1 MESRNSRKYPNVV
14 EEKQPFAPVKTTE
27 YNYVRRSIRS
37 MVEARIRYVG
47 AISGEQYEW
56 PRAGSVVSVDERDV
70 PELLA
75 KRLGTQSC
83 CGANDSNRVFDELI

>member
-1 MESRNSRKYPNVV
+1 MEGRNSRKYDHVV
-14 EEKQPFAPVKTTE
+14 EEKQPFAPAQTNE
-27 YNYVRRSIRS
+27 YNYGRRSIRS
-37 MVEARIRYVG
+37 MVEARIKYTGV
-47 AISGEQYEW
+47 ISGEQYEW